1 MPDLEMAIAGA
12 TGFVGRRLARRLA
25 RDGVTVRCLARR
37 PEAVERRPGL
47 VAVPI
52 EITDEDRLVRALG
65 GARVAFYLVHNL
77 EAEGDFATLE
87 RTQALTFGRAC
98 RRAGVPRV
106 VYLGGLYPD
115 DERLSQ
121 HLDSRREV
129 GQILR
134 QECGALVVRAGII
147 IGSGSASFEI
157 MRDLVS
163 RLPVMVAPRWVG
175 NRCQPIH
182 IDDVIETLARAADVD
197 GDREVDMA
205 GPDTLTYGAMLQRLG
220 RAIGRKPVIIPV
232 PVLTPQLSSHWLRFI
247 TAVPLPVAHALV
259 NSLRHEALATR
270 PDLCSEVGV
279 EARSFDAAVATT
291 LARGALVN
299 VSGTATSRSER
310 GVFLLRQAF
319 RVSGVEWQCD
329 SSLLG
334 RVDAALFRS
343 SARAVPFLRWT
354 GSRIMLGGVTL
365 ISLAPPSIPSGG
377 SRLTRE
383 VTGGIL
389 VRRVGGKLTYS
400 CLDGTPGG
408 VLVGLEAFV
417 PRLPRPVYRRVQEA
431 IHRRMVRAAVEMVA
445 RELT

>member
-279 EARSFDAAVATT
+279 EARSFDAAV
-291 LARGALVN
+291 R
-299 VSGTATSRSER
+299 
-310 GVFLLRQAF
+310 
-319 RVSGVEWQCD
+319 
-329 SSLLG
+329 
-334 RVDAALFRS
+334 
-343 SARAVPFLRWT
+343 
-354 GSRIMLGGVTL
+354 
-365 ISLAPPSIPSGG
+365 PPS
-377 SRLTRE
+377 
-383 VTGGIL
+383 
-389 VRRVGGKLTYS
+389 
-400 CLDGTPGG
+400 
-408 VLVGLEAFV
+408 
-417 PRLPRPVYRRVQEA
+417 
-431 IHRRMVRAAVEMVA
+431 RAA
-445 RELT
+445 RW